1 VSAELTEAEFLKFSQ
16 LIEQEVGIHLSDA
29 KKPLLVAR
37 LGKRVRR
44 LELATFSDYYRRVLD
59 DPGERVAMFDAIS
72 TNETRFFREAKH
84 FELLDTHLLPAIKAR
99 AMAGERPR
107 SLHVW
112 SAGCSTGE
120 EPYSLAMTLLSHFDP
135 SEWDLR
141 IDATD
146 LSTRVLE
153 AARAGVWPMRKAT
166 EIPQP
171 LLRRFMLR
179 GTGTQQGFFKAGQE
193 LRSII
198 RFGRFNL
205 TEPFALAD
213 RSSSELL
220 GVPRFLGPPRGTPR
234 NPRNSEEPALKYDLV
249 FCRNVLIYF
258 TNAMRRRV
266 VTNLLDHLAPGGHF
280 FLGHAETLAGLV
292 EGPRSVIP
300 TVYVK

>member
-1 VSAELTEAEFLKFSQ
+1 MSIELSEGEFLQ
-16 LIEQEVGIHLSDA
+16 LAQYIEQEIGIHLSDA

-44 LELATFSDYYRRVLD
+44 LELASFRDYYRHVLD
-59 DPGERVAMFDAIS
+59 DPAERVAMFDAIS

-84 FELLDTHLLPAIKAR
+84 FEFLDTQLLPSIKAA
-99 AMAGERPR
+99 AMRGERPR
-107 SLHVW
+107 SLHIW

-135 SEWDLR
+135 AEWDLR

-146 LSTRVLE
+146 LSTRVLDV
-153 AARAGVWPMRKAT
+153 ARAGTWPMRKAT

-179 GTGTQQGFFKAGQE
+179 GTRTQQGSFKAGQE

-198 RFGRFNL
+198 RFGRLNL
-205 TEPFALAD
+205 AEPFTLP
-213 RSSSELL
+213 
-220 GVPRFLGPPRGTPR
+220 G
-234 NPRNSEEPALKYDLV
+234 KYDLI

-258 TNAMRRRV
+258 LNAMRRRV
-266 VTNLLDHLAPGGHF
+266 VTGLLDHLVPGGHF
-280 FLGHAETLAGLV
+280 FIGHAETLAGIV

-300 TVYVK
+300 TVYVR

>member
-1 VSAELTEAEFLKFSQ
+1 MTAELSEAEFLQFSQ
-16 LIEQEVGIHLSDA
+16 FIEQEVGIHLSDA

-37 LGKRVRR
+37 LGKRLRR
-44 LELATFSDYYRRVLD
+44 LELKTFSDYYRRVLD
-59 DPGERVAMFDAIS
+59 DPDERVVMFDAIS

-84 FELLDTHLLPAIKAR
+84 FELLDTQLLPAIKAA
-99 AMAGERPR
+99 AMKGERPR

-120 EPYSLAMTLLSHFDP
+120 EPYSLAMTLLQHFDP

-146 LSTRVLE
+146 LSTRVLDV
-153 AARAGVWPMRKAT
+153 ARAGVWPMRKAA

-179 GTGTQQGFFKAGQE
+179 GTRTQEGTFKAGEE
-193 LRSII
+193 LRAII
-198 RFGRFNL
+198 RFGRLNL
-205 TEPFALAD
+205 TEHFAMP
-213 RSSSELL
+213 E
-220 GVPRFLGPPRGTPR
+220 T
-234 NPRNSEEPALKYDLV
+234 YDLV

-258 TNAMRRRV
+258 TTAMRRRV
-266 VTNLLDHLAPGGHF
+266 VTGLLDHLAPGGHF
-280 FLGHAETLAGLV
+280 FLGHAETLAGIA

-300 TVYVK
+300 TVYLK

>member
-1 VSAELTEAEFLKFSQ
+1 MVADLSEAEFLQFAHF
-16 LIEQEVGIHLSDA
+16 IEQEVGIHLSDA

-44 LELATFSDYYRRVLD
+44 LGLSTFGDYYRVVLD
-59 DPGERVAMFDAIS
+59 DPGERVAMFDAVS

-84 FELLDTHLLPAIKAR
+84 FELLDTQLLPAIKAR

-120 EPYSLAMTLLSHFDP
+120 EPYSLAMTLLTHFDP

-146 LSTRVLE
+146 LSTRVLD
-153 AARAGVWPMRKAT
+153 AARAGVWPIRRVP
-166 EIPQP
+166 EIPHEM
-171 LLRRFMLR
+171 LRRFMLR
-179 GTGTQQGFFKAGQE
+179 GTRTREGSFQAGPE
-193 LRSII
+193 LRSIL
-198 RFGRFNL
+198 RFGRLNL
-205 TEPFALAD
+205 TEPFALP
-213 RSSSELL
+213 
-220 GVPRFLGPPRGTPR
+220 G
-234 NPRNSEEPALKYDLV
+234 KYDLV

-258 TNAMRRRV
+258 TNALRRRV
-266 VTNLLDHLAPGGHF
+266 VTNLLDHLVPGGHF
-280 FLGHAETLAGLV
+280 FLGHAETLAGIV

-300 TVYVK
+300 TVYLK

>member
-1 VSAELTEAEFLKFSQ
+1 MNVAELTEAEFLRFSQ

-37 LGKRVRR
+37 LGKRLRR
-44 LELATFSDYYRRVLD
+44 LGLDTFSDYYRRVLD
-59 DPGERVAMFDAIS
+59 DPAERVTMFDAIS

-84 FELLDTHLLPAIKAR
+84 FELLDTHLLPAIKAG
-99 AMAGERPR
+99 ALAGERPR

-120 EPYSLAMTLLSHFDP
+120 EPYSLAMTLLAHFDP

-141 IDATD
+141 VDATD
-146 LSTRVLE
+146 LSTRVLD
-153 AARAGVWPMRKAT
+153 AARAGVWPMRKAI
-166 EIPQP
+166 EIPHP

-179 GTGTQQGFFKAGQE
+179 GTRTQQGSFKAGPE
-193 LRSII
+193 LRSIL
-198 RFGRFNL
+198 RFGRLNL
-205 TEPFALAD
+205 TESFALP
-213 RSSSELL
+213 
-220 GVPRFLGPPRGTPR
+220 G
-234 NPRNSEEPALKYDLV
+234 KYDLV

-266 VTNLLDHLAPGGHF
+266 VTSLLDHLAPGGHF
-280 FLGHAETLAGLV
+280 FLGHAETLAGIV
-292 EGPRSVIP
+292 EGPRTVIP

>member
-1 VSAELTEAEFLKFSQ
+1 MTAGMGVALSEAEFQKFSQ

-37 LGKRVRR
+37 LGKRLRR

-59 DPGERVAMFDAIS
+59 DPRERVAMFDAIS

-84 FELLDTHLLPAIKAR
+84 FEFLDTHLLPAIKAR
-99 AMAGERPR
+99 AAAGERPR
-107 SLHVW
+107 ALHVW

-146 LSTRVLE
+146 LSTRVLD
-153 AARAGVWPMRKAT
+153 AARAGSWPMRKAL

-179 GTGTQQGFFKAGQE
+179 GTRTQQGWFKAGPE
-193 LRSII
+193 LRSIL
-198 RFGRFNL
+198 RFGRLNL
-205 TEPFALAD
+205 TVPFALP
-213 RSSSELL
+213 
-220 GVPRFLGPPRGTPR
+220 G
-234 NPRNSEEPALKYDLV
+234 KYDLV

-258 TNAMRRRV
+258 SNATRRRV
-266 VTNLLDHLAPGGHF
+266 VTSLLDHLAPGGHF
-280 FLGHAETLAGLV
+280 FIGHAETLAGII
-292 EGPRSVIP
+292 EGPRSVMP
-300 TVYVK
+300 TVYVR

>member
-1 VSAELTEAEFLKFSQ
+1 MTAELTEAEFLKFSQ

-44 LELATFSDYYRRVLD
+44 LELTTFNDYYRRVLD
-59 DPGERVAMFDAIS
+59 DPDERVAMFDAIS

-84 FELLDTHLLPAIKAR
+84 FELLETQLLPAIKAEG
-99 AMAGERPR
+99 MKGERPR
-107 SLHVW
+107 SLHIW

-120 EPYSLAMTLLSHFDP
+120 EPYSLAMTLLAHFDP
-135 SEWDLR
+135 AEWDLR

-146 LSTRVLE
+146 LSTRVLD
-153 AARAGVWPMRKAT
+153 AARAGVWPMRKAI

-179 GTGTQQGFFKAGQE
+179 GTRTQQDTFKAGEE

-198 RFGRFNL
+198 RFGRLNL
-205 TEPFALAD
+205 TGDRFAMG
-213 RSSSELL
+213 S
-220 GVPRFLGPPRGTPR
+220 
-234 NPRNSEEPALKYDLV
+234 YDLV

-280 FLGHAETLAGLV
+280 FLGHAETLAGIV